1 MKHLQKSFTV
11 ARIESGKL
19 IANKQAI
26 AADVTKMKDGDV
38 SVEIKPYV
46 RSKTYE
52 QLKAF
57 HGVVVPQVQGI
68 IEKFEG
74 MCYTTERVKD
84 DLKAAFLK
92 KVKEFYSDGSPVLI
106 KLPHPEKKG
115 VFYMWHKEDVPSL
128 ADLKV
133 DEMNQFI
140 SDIIAH
146 FWDAYQESIVIDSPE
161 RI

>member
-1 MKHLQKSFTV
+1 MKHLSKSFSL

-19 IANKQAI
+19 IANSQAI
-26 AADVTKMKDGDV
+26 AADVAKMKDGDV

-57 HGVVVPQVQGI
+57 HGVVVPQVQAF
-68 IEKFEG
+68 IEDREG
-74 MCYTTERVKD
+74 MHYTPERVKD
-84 DLKAAFLK
+84 DLKAEFLQ
-92 KVKEFYSDGSPVLI
+92 KVKQYYSDGTPVMV
-106 KLPHPEKKG
+106 KMQHPEKPK
-115 VFYMWHKEDVPSL
+115 VSYMWHFEKTPSL

-133 DEMNQFI
+133 DEMNQFL

-146 FWDAYQESIVIDSPE
+146 FWEKHGESIVIDSPE
-161 RI
+161 K

>member
-1 MKHLQKSFTV
+1 MKHLPKSFTI
-11 ARIESGKL
+11 ARIQAGTL
-19 IANKQAI
+19 IADKQAI
-26 AADVTKMKDGDV
+26 AADVARMKDGDV

-57 HGVVVPQVQGI
+57 HGVVVPQVQAF
-68 IEKFEG
+68 IENREG
-74 MCYTTERVKD
+74 MLYTAERVKD

-92 KVKEFYSDGSPVLI
+92 KVKEFYSDGTPVLI
-106 KLPHPEKKG
+106 KLPHPERKG
-115 VFYMWHKEDVPSL
+115 VFYEWHKEDVPSL

-146 FWDAYQESIVIDSPE
+146 FWEKHGESIVIDSPE
-161 RI
+161 IV